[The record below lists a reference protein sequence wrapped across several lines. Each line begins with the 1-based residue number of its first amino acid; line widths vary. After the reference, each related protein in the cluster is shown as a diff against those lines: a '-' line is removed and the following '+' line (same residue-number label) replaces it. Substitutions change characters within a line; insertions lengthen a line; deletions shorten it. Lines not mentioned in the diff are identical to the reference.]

1 MDDLR
6 FVIPDLSLLEEIAA
20 YRQEFIV
27 DGSSMDGCGSLAR
40 MEDPRDWIQQIKDL
54 SDEATVPESWVRST
68 QFVLLRG
75 DRLVGALQVRH
86 RFNDFLKDFGG
97 HIGYSVRPSER
108 RKGYAALMLHEA
120 LPFCREIGL
129 KKVLITCLESNEGSR
144 RTILKNGGVYESTVI
159 EPREGKPLERYWIT
173 L

>member
-97 HIGYSVRPSER
+97 HIGYSARPSER

>member
-108 RKGYAALMLHEA
+108 RKGYAVLMLHEA